1 MNCIIIK
8 DDFFRISSQKMNGR
22 RHWEDHPYQ
31 QNDGLIP
38 QTRDPQKDGPSIY
51 SLKEDNIAR
60 LKRD

>member
-1 MNCIIIK
+1 
-8 DDFFRISSQKMNGR
+8 MNGR